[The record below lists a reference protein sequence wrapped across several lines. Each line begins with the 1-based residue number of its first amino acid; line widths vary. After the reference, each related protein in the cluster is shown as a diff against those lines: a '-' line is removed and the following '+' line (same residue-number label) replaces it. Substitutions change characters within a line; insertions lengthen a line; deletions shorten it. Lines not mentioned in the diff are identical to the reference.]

1 MDHLCWDV
9 LNLVFGCLL
18 FELFHLLRIIPN
30 GGGLQ
35 PQPYLLSHEVVRQ
48 EFRQLF
54 IKSLFFMLH

>member
-1 MDHLCWDV
+1 M